1 MGPAGVPPSIT
12 ARLTREVKTI
22 LTSAEVKT
30 HFANN
35 AMDID
40 YRDPKEFAVFMN
52 DEIKRWKGVVSKA
65 NRHPDVISR
74 MMSNSVNEAAAR
86 APQEIVV

>member
-1 MGPAGVPPSIT
+1 MMGPAGMSPAIV

-22 LTSAEVKT
+22 LTSEDVKT

-40 YRDPKEFAVFMN
+40 YRDPKEFAVFIS

-65 NRHPDVISR
+65 NISLQP
-74 MMSNSVNEAAAR
+74 
-86 APQEIVV
+86 PQ